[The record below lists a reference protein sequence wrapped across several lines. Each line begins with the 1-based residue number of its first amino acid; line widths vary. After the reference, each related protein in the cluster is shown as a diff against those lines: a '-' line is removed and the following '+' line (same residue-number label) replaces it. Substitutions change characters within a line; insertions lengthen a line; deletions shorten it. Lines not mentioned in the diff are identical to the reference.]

1 MIEIKPEE
9 ICEIDSTQVTAM
21 HLKDG
26 TVVIVN
32 SNVEEGN
39 FTEEEFPAENVVVSA
54 SNTDNQ
60 LRARPMVGMPM
71 APRPVVP
78 VRPVVAPV
86 RPAVV
91 PPPGRPVVVPKSIT
105 ERTSC

>member
-1 MIEIKPEE
+1 
-9 ICEIDSTQVTAM
+9 
-21 HLKDG
+21 
-26 TVVIVN
+26 
-32 SNVEEGN
+32 
-39 FTEEEFPAENVVVSA
+39 
-54 SNTDNQ
+54 
-60 LRARPMVGMPM
+60 MVGMPM

-91 PPPGRPVVVPKSIT
+91 PPPGRPVVVPKPIT

>member
-39 FTEEEFPAENVVVSA
+39 FT
-54 SNTDNQ
+54 
-60 LRARPMVGMPM
+60 
-71 APRPVVP
+71 
-78 VRPVVAPV
+78 
-86 RPAVV
+86 
-91 PPPGRPVVVPKSIT
+91 
-105 ERTSC
+105 